1 MDDLKGFQK
10 KYLRE
15 QAHHL
20 KPVVLIGQKGITDQ
34 VIESIDQALDDHE
47 LIKIKFL
54 DYKEKE
60 SKNELA
66 AQIVEQ
72 TGAQTVGMVGHT
84 VILFRPR
91 KNPADRK
98 IRIPQ
103 REANSD
109 S

>member
-34 VIESIDQALDDHE
+34 VIESIDQALVDHE

-54 DYKEKE
+54 DYKDKE
-60 SKNELA
+60 DKNEMIA
-66 AQIVEQ
+66 VITEQ
-72 TGAQTVGMVGHT
+72 TDARAAGMVGHT
-84 VILFRPR
+84 VILYRPR

-98 IRIPQ
+98 IRLPQ
-103 REANSD
+103 RDASPNA
-109 S
+109 